1 MSALNNVRGV
11 PLGGDKPL
19 MPEVTVYPFA
29 DVDVIPGTID
39 HTDATHWLR
48 IFLPT
53 NGREIRIPYSIPA
66 LARLATICHNASAGG
81 TQPAGGKRGVL

>member
-1 MSALNNVRGV
+1 MSALNNVRGI

-19 MPEVTVYPFA
+19 MPEITIFPFA

-48 IFLPT
+48 IVLPM
-53 NGREIRIPYSIPA
+53 NGREIR
-66 LARLATICHNASAGG
+66 N
-81 TQPAGGKRGVL
+81 GKRYLYSYPLCFFICVILLIISYGN